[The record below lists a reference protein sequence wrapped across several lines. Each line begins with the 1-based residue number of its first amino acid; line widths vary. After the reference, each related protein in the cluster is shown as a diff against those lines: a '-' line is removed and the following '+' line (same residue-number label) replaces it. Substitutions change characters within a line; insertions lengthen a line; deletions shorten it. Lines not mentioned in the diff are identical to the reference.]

1 MIYKIKSQAAA
12 DVIMLRLNGDQM
24 LAIVGKEP
32 SAQGII
38 TVAQIPA
45 AIAALEAAVVTHES
59 AESRRTE
66 QPQMEVEVEGD
77 SVRLR
82 DRAAP
87 FIELLRSSAQA
98 GKDVVW
104 GV

>member
-1 MIYKIKSQAAA
+1 MIYKFKSQAAA
-12 DVIMLRLNGDQM
+12 DVIMLKLNGDQM
-24 LAIVGKEP
+24 LAIIGKQP
-32 SAQGII
+32 AAQGII

-45 AIAALEAAVVTHES
+45 AIAALEAAVVTHE
-59 AESRRTE
+59 AAQSRRAE
-66 QPQMEVEVEGD
+66 QPEMEIEVEGD

-82 DRAAP
+82 DRVAP
-87 FIELLRSSAQA
+87 FVELLRSSAQA